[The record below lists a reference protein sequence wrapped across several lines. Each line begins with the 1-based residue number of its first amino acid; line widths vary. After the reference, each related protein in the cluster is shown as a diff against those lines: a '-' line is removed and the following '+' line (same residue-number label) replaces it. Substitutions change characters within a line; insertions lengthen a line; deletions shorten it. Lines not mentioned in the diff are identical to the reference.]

1 MLFGSNDSTVFPPAW
16 PGGFE
21 LSLHSCT
28 VKLLPLEL
36 FISAADWQV
45 YIALRAA
52 RYRQELELT
61 VLNQALRRSMD
72 G

>member
-1 MLFGSNDSTVFPPAW
+1 M
-16 PGGFE
+16 
-21 LSLHSCT
+21 SLHSCT